1 MTEPLA
7 VEATAARLR
16 RREVEVAPTLA
27 DKLADRGLPS
37 ELVAEA
43 ERLESEAGEFRRLT
57 HAAGTLTLTD
67 AAKVIEVTPKR
78 LVNWMIGNDWIYR
91 ESKDRLAAHQRRL
104 DTGLL
109 RQRVVRLYRL
119 DGSEKLGVSVLVT
132 AKGLVALSRAIHG
145 REGAP

>member
-1 MTEPLA
+1 MSEPPALA
-7 VEATAARLR
+7 STAARLR
-16 RREVEVAPTLA
+16 RAEVAVMPTLA
-27 DKLADRGLPS
+27 DKLADRGLPA

-43 ERLESEAGEFRRLT
+43 GRLEADAEEFRRLT
-57 HAAGTLTLTD
+57 RAAGTLTLTD

-78 LVNWMIGNDWIYR
+78 LINWMIGNDWIYR

-104 DTGLL
+104 EAGQL

-132 AKGLVALSRAIHG
+132 AKGLVALARAIHG